1 MIGDIT
7 FENVSFRYGSRK
19 QVFESLNLTIEKGK
33 TTAIIGASG
42 SGKTTLI
49 SLLQHIYPIQS
60 GQIRIGNYD
69 IAQVDNRSLRS
80 RIGTGPQQ
88 IELFAGTIVENI
100 AVGDLHPDMKR
111 IVDLI
116 SRLELQSFIERLPKG
131 YMTYIGE
138 HGTSLSGGERQR
150 IAIAR
155 ALYKKPDI
163 LIFDEATSSLDSISE
178 KFVKQALDK
187 LAREGKTVIVIA
199 HRLST
204 IKAADRIVVLDHGQ
218 VTETGTH
225 RELCSSGGIYN
236 QLWNEQFDMLT

>member
-69 IAQVDNRSLRS
+69 
-80 RIGTGPQQ
+80 
-88 IELFAGTIVENI
+88 
-100 AVGDLHPDMKR
+100 
-111 IVDLI
+111 
-116 SRLELQSFIERLPKG
+116 
-131 YMTYIGE
+131 
-138 HGTSLSGGERQR
+138 
-150 IAIAR
+150 
-155 ALYKKPDI
+155 
-163 LIFDEATSSLDSISE
+163 ATSSLDSISE
-178 KFVKQALDK
+178 KFVKQALDE